1 MQIVALLLLVASG
14 IVNYLD
20 RSALSI
26 ANIEVRQELGL
37 SATAMGVLLSAFLM
51 SYAFSQLPAGIL
63 VDRIGPRI
71 LLGVGLVIWSVAQG
85 AAGLVTSYAQ
95 FFAARIG
102 LGVGESPQF
111 PTGARVVSNWFHV
124 VARDRLDC
132 SEASHASRRP
142 PYDYLLN
149 VQQRRNVTATV
160 SDLVVGD
167 PCLGDC

>member
-1 MQIVALLLLVASG
+1 
-14 IVNYLD
+14 
-20 RSALSI
+20 
-26 ANIEVRQELGL
+26 
-37 SATAMGVLLSAFLM
+37 M

-124 VARDRLDC
+124 KERGFPTGIFNSAPSL
-132 SEASHASRRP
+132 A
-142 PYDYLLN
+142 LQL
-149 VQQRRNVTATV
+149 
-160 SDLVVGD
+160 
-167 PCLGDC
+167 